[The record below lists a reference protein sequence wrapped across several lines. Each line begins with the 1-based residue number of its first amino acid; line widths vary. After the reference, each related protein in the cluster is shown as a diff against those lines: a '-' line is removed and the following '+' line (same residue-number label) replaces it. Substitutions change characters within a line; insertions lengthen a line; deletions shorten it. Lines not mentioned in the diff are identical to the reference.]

1 MSSGKKREK
10 KRQIMPALGGG
21 AAPTPPQMPKIDK
34 EKRQRGKKHKK
45 AKQEEPISEESL
57 AGPSWI
63 APQPAVQ
70 ELDQPFG
77 ALDPDLKAYL
87 RSVDLKLNEWR
98 DTEWDVQLTEDEL
111 QGEYQP

>member
-1 MSSGKKREK
+1 
-10 KRQIMPALGGG
+10 
-21 AAPTPPQMPKIDK
+21 MPKIDK

-45 AKQEEPISEESL
+45 PKQGEPIPEEPL

-98 DTEWDVQLTEDEL
+98 DTEWDVHLTQDEL
-111 QGEYQP
+111 QGEHQPQHCLNREVDRTFKTGRSFSTRLWPS